1 MRCFDGHC
9 DTLARCMTTGEGLR
23 QNGGHVDLARCAALG
38 QHAQIFAVFADSS
51 KTSAPLYTVAQ
62 RQHAL
67 LERECARN
75 ADLVRRCRTA
85 WDVRAAWAAGKTAAL
100 LGIEGAELLDCDPR
114 RLDDAAAWEC
124 VYVTLTWNH
133 ANALAGS
140 HCDAQAQGLTAQGRD
155 FVRALYAH
163 QMLPDVSHLSEA
175 AAWDVVRLGL
185 GPVIASH
192 ANSRAVCAH
201 TRNLSDE
208 ELASGDFSESLKWW
222 DECIAAHK
230 AAGMKYLVTP
240 SMPFLKSLK
249 ELQVYCDY
257 FNEIGK
263 RCRENGIKYCYHNH
277 AFEFQKIED
286 QVMLEYMIRHTDPEN
301 VLFEMDVYWVV
312 IGQNSPVDLFH
323 KYPGRFKMLHI
334 KDLREIGQS
343 GMVGFDAIFR
353 NADVAGVEQIVVEV
367 EQYSYDV
374 EKSVRMSLDYL
385 MEAPFVKASY
395 SK

>member
-85 WDVRAAWAAGKTAAL
+85 RDVRAAWAAGKTAAL
-100 LGIEGAELLDCDPR
+100 LGIEGAELLECDPR

-201 TRNLSDE
+201 TRNLSDDLFRAIRDSGGVVGLNLYTDFLGGGGMDAVVRHVEHLLDLGGGSGELAIGIGCRSLHLIE
-208 ELASGDFSESLKWW
+208 ELLHG
-222 DECIAAHK
+222 
-230 AAGMKYLVTP
+230 AGRRVGHARHGVACLGHATRDLGNVA
-240 SMPFLKSLK
+240 
-249 ELQVYCDY
+249 
-257 FNEIGK
+257 
-263 RCRENGIKYCYHNH
+263 NH
-277 AFEFQKIED
+277 
-286 QVMLEYMIRHTDPEN
+286 
-301 VLFEMDVYWVV
+301 
-312 IGQNSPVDLFH
+312 
-323 KYPGRFKMLHI
+323 
-334 KDLREIGQS
+334 
-343 GMVGFDAIFR
+343 GFDLNEVGRQGVNGSLARLEQRLHLGKCRRKLVYGAIELCHH
-353 NADVAGVEQIVVEV
+353 GLCLGECVVEV
-367 EQYSYDV
+367 ADCLV
-374 EKSVRMSLDYL
+374 ERVDDGAGLAQRERELDNSPH
-385 MEAPFVKASY
+385 AGNGK
-395 SK
+395 

>member
-85 WDVRAAWAAGKTAAL
+85 RDVRAAWAAGKTAAL
-100 LGIEGAELLDCDPR
+100 LGIEGAELLECDPR

-163 QMLPDVSHLSEA
+163 RMLPDVSHLSEA

-201 TRNLSDE
+201 TRNVSDD
-208 ELASGDFSESLKWW
+208 LFRAIRDSGGVVGLNLYTDFLGGGMDAVVPTSSICSTSAATGRSRSAATSTGAIRSAAASPACRTTQSSMRPSKPAAMTPRCCRISSPTTGCACCRNNGNIQYPAAETCGGAFFSIRISYSS
-222 DECIAAHK
+222 
-230 AAGMKYLVTP
+230 G
-240 SMPFLKSLK
+240 LKSDFGWWHSGQTK
-249 ELQVYCDY
+249 SS
-257 FNEIGK
+257 
-263 RCRENGIKYCYHNH
+263 GIS
-277 AFEFQKIED
+277 A
-286 QVMLEYMIRHTDPEN
+286 P
-301 VLFEMDVYWVV
+301 
-312 IGQNSPVDLFH
+312 
-323 KYPGRFKMLHI
+323 
-334 KDLREIGQS
+334 
-343 GMVGFDAIFR
+343 
-353 NADVAGVEQIVVEV
+353 
-367 EQYSYDV
+367 SYT
-374 EKSVRMSLDYL
+374 
-385 MEAPFVKASY
+385 
-395 SK
+395 

>member
-85 WDVRAAWAAGKTAAL
+85 RDVRAAWAAGKTAAL
-100 LGIEGAELLDCDPR
+100 LGIEGAELLECDPR

-201 TRNLSDE
+201 TRNLSD
-208 ELASGDFSESLKWW
+208 
-222 DECIAAHK
+222 
-230 AAGMKYLVTP
+230 
-240 SMPFLKSLK
+240 
-249 ELQVYCDY
+249 
-257 FNEIGK
+257 
-263 RCRENGIKYCYHNH
+263 
-277 AFEFQKIED
+277 
-286 QVMLEYMIRHTDPEN
+286 
-301 VLFEMDVYWVV
+301 
-312 IGQNSPVDLFH
+312 DLFRAIRDSGGVVGLNLYTDFLGGGGMDAVVRH
-323 KYPGRFKMLHI
+323 VEHLLDLGGDRTLALGGDLDGCDTLGGGITGVQDYQSSMRPSKPAAMTPRCCRISSPTTGCAYCRNNENIQYPAAETCGGAFSL
-334 KDLREIGQS
+334 S
-343 GMVGFDAIFR
+343 G
-353 NADVAGVEQIVVEV
+353 
-367 EQYSYDV
+367 
-374 EKSVRMSLDYL
+374 YL
-385 MEAPFVKASY
+385 TRAV
-395 SK
+395 

>member
-85 WDVRAAWAAGKTAAL
+85 WDVRA
-100 LGIEGAELLDCDPR
+100 
-114 RLDDAAAWEC
+114 
-124 VYVTLTWNH
+124 
-133 ANALAGS
+133 
-140 HCDAQAQGLTAQGRD
+140 
-155 FVRALYAH
+155 LYAH

-201 TRNLSDE
+201 TRNVSD
-208 ELASGDFSESLKWW
+208 
-222 DECIAAHK
+222 
-230 AAGMKYLVTP
+230 
-240 SMPFLKSLK
+240 
-249 ELQVYCDY
+249 
-257 FNEIGK
+257 
-263 RCRENGIKYCYHNH
+263 
-277 AFEFQKIED
+277 
-286 QVMLEYMIRHTDPEN
+286 
-301 VLFEMDVYWVV
+301 
-312 IGQNSPVDLFH
+312 DLFRAIRDSGGVVGLNLYTDFLGGGGMDAVVRH
-323 KYPGRFKMLHI
+323 VEHLLDLGGDRTLALGGDLDGCDTLGGGITGVQDYPKLYAAI
-334 KDLREIGQS
+334 KARGYDAALLQDL
-343 GMVGFDAIFR
+343 F
-353 NADVAGVEQIVVEV
+353 ADNWLRVLP
-367 EQYSYDV
+367 
-374 EKSVRMSLDYL
+374 K
-385 MEAPFVKASY
+385 
-395 SK
+395 

>member
-1 MRCFDGHC
+1 MRNR
-9 DTLARCMTTGEGLR
+9 L
-23 QNGGHVDLARCAALG
+23 
-38 QHAQIFAVFADSS
+38 FAVIC
-51 KTSAPLYTVAQ
+51 V
-62 RQHAL
+62 L
-67 LERECARN
+67 L
-75 ADLVRRCRTA
+75 
-85 WDVRAAWAAGKTAAL
+85 
-100 LGIEGAELLDCDPR
+100 
-114 RLDDAAAWEC
+114 
-124 VYVTLTWNH
+124 
-133 ANALAGS
+133 ALA
-140 HCDAQAQGLTAQGRD
+140 
-155 FVRALYAH
+155 
-163 QMLPDVSHLSEA
+163 MLPGGASAKAKKVPKKDIGIQLYSVRSLIGVFGKSQGDYKPVLKQLADMGYTSVEA
-175 AAWDVVRLGL
+175 ASYKDGMLYGQTPEQFRKDVEDAGMR
-185 GPVIASH
+185 VISTH
-192 ANSRAVCAH
+192 C
-201 TRNLSDE
+201 TLNLSDE

-222 DECIAAHK
+222 DECNAAHQ

-263 RCRENGIKYCYHNH
+263 RCRENGIKYGYHNH

>member
-9 DTLARCMTTGEGLR
+9 DTLARCMATGEGLR
-23 QNGGHVDLARCAALG
+23 QNGGHVDLARCATLG

-85 WDVRAAWAAGKTAAL
+85 RDVRSAWAAGKTAAL
-100 LGIEGAELLDCDPR
+100 LGIEGAELLECDPR

-140 HCDAQAQGLTAQGRD
+140 
-155 FVRALYAH
+155 H

-201 TRNLSDE
+201 TRNLSD
-208 ELASGDFSESLKWW
+208 
-222 DECIAAHK
+222 
-230 AAGMKYLVTP
+230 
-240 SMPFLKSLK
+240 
-249 ELQVYCDY
+249 
-257 FNEIGK
+257 
-263 RCRENGIKYCYHNH
+263 
-277 AFEFQKIED
+277 
-286 QVMLEYMIRHTDPEN
+286 
-301 VLFEMDVYWVV
+301 
-312 IGQNSPVDLFH
+312 DLFRAIRDSGGVVGLNLYTDFLGGGGMDAVVRH
-323 KYPGRFKMLHI
+323 VEHLLDLGGDRTLALGGDLDGCDTLGGGITGVQDYPKLYAAI
-334 KDLREIGQS
+334 KARGYDAALLQDL
-343 GMVGFDAIFR
+343 F
-353 NADVAGVEQIVVEV
+353 ADNWLRVLP
-367 EQYSYDV
+367 
-374 EKSVRMSLDYL
+374 K
-385 MEAPFVKASY
+385 
-395 SK
+395 

>member
-85 WDVRAAWAAGKTAAL
+85 RDVRAAWAAGKTAAL
-100 LGIEGAELLDCDPR
+100 LGIEGAELLECDSR

-201 TRNLSDE
+201 TRNLSD
-208 ELASGDFSESLKWW
+208 
-222 DECIAAHK
+222 
-230 AAGMKYLVTP
+230 
-240 SMPFLKSLK
+240 
-249 ELQVYCDY
+249 
-257 FNEIGK
+257 
-263 RCRENGIKYCYHNH
+263 
-277 AFEFQKIED
+277 
-286 QVMLEYMIRHTDPEN
+286 
-301 VLFEMDVYWVV
+301 
-312 IGQNSPVDLFH
+312 DLFRAIRDSGGVVGLNLYTDFLGGGGMDAVVRH
-323 KYPGRFKMLHI
+323 VEHLLDLGGDETLALGGDLDGCDTLGGGITGVQDYPTLYAALAARGYDAALLQ
-334 KDLREIGQS
+334 DL
-343 GMVGFDAIFR
+343 F
-353 NADVAGVEQIVVEV
+353 ADNWLRVLP
-367 EQYSYDV
+367 
-374 EKSVRMSLDYL
+374 K
-385 MEAPFVKASY
+385 
-395 SK
+395 

>member
-9 DTLARCMTTGEGLR
+9 DTLARCMTTGERLR

-85 WDVRAAWAAGKTAAL
+85 RDVRAAWAAGKTAAL
-100 LGIEGAELLDCDPR
+100 LGIEGAELLECDPR

-163 QMLPDVSHLSEA
+163 RMLPDVSHLSEA

-201 TRNLSDE
+201 TRNVSD
-208 ELASGDFSESLKWW
+208 
-222 DECIAAHK
+222 
-230 AAGMKYLVTP
+230 
-240 SMPFLKSLK
+240 
-249 ELQVYCDY
+249 
-257 FNEIGK
+257 
-263 RCRENGIKYCYHNH
+263 
-277 AFEFQKIED
+277 
-286 QVMLEYMIRHTDPEN
+286 
-301 VLFEMDVYWVV
+301 
-312 IGQNSPVDLFH
+312 DLFRAIRDSGGVVGLNLYTDFLGGEGMDAVVRH
-323 KYPGRFKMLHI
+323 VEHLLDLGGDRTLALGGDLDGCDTLGGGITGVQDYPKLYAAI
-334 KDLREIGQS
+334 KARGYDAALLQDL
-343 GMVGFDAIFR
+343 F
-353 NADVAGVEQIVVEV
+353 ADNWLRVLP
-367 EQYSYDV
+367 
-374 EKSVRMSLDYL
+374 K
-385 MEAPFVKASY
+385 
-395 SK
+395 